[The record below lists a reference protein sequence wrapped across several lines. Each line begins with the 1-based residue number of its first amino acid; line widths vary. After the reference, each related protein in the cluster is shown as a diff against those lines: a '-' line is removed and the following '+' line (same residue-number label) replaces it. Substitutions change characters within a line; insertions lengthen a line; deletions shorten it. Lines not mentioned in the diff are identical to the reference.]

1 MRSDPVIMDIYDVSL
16 SRFQAKLRL
25 TDERLQRMIDNGD
38 VPIRQLSNSAR
49 YTSRYCLWYFEKYG
63 VSRT

>member
-16 SRFQAKLRL
+16 ARFQERLRL
-25 TDERLQRMIDNGD
+25 TDERVQRMIDSGSL
-38 VPIRQLSNSAR
+38 PLKQLSGGGR

-63 VSRT
+63 VSRS